1 MQTILYDSPVFGPV
15 HSRRLGTSLGINLL
29 PATGKIC
36 TFDCIYCECG
46 LNEERP
52 TTDSFA
58 SLDVLRTEL
67 EDVLQRFAEGAS
79 AAPQSNGSADTNS
92 KTESKLDVITF
103 AGNGEPTA
111 HPNFDKAVALVRELR
126 DRYTPSA
133 KISVLTNGSRAH
145 LPRVHAALLE
155 VDNNIVK
162 LDSLDPVLIER
173 IDAPVVM
180 FDVEKLI
187 QTYASF
193 NGHCIVQTMFLHG
206 TDRSGNP
213 IDNCD
218 EAHVKAWLQALSQI
232 QPASVEVYTIAR
244 NTPLDTLTK
253 ATPEELDSLAGRV
266 RELGI
271 SCSVSY

>member
-1 MQTILYDSPVFGPV
+1 MQTVLYDSPVFGPV

-58 SLDVLRTEL
+58 SLDTLRTEL
-67 EDVLQRFAEGAS
+67 EHTLQDGELH
-79 AAPQSNGSADTNS
+79 
-92 KTESKLDVITF
+92 LDVITF

-111 HPNFDKAVALVRELR
+111 HPDFDKAVHIVRTLR
-126 DRYTPSA
+126 NRYAPGA

-145 LPRVHAALLE
+145 LDRVHAALLQ

-162 LDSLDPVLIER
+162 LDSTDSHLVSL
-173 IDAPVVM
+173 IDAPVAAL
-180 FDVEKLI
+180 DIKRLI

-193 NGHCIVQTMFLHG
+193 EGHCIVQTMFLHG
-206 TDRSGNP
+206 TDARGNP
-213 IDNCD
+213 VDNTD
-218 EAHVKAWLQALSQI
+218 TAHVSAWLDALRRIKPS
-232 QPASVEVYTIAR
+232 AVEVYTIAR
-244 NTPLDTLTK
+244 NTPLDTLSK
-253 ATPEELDSLAGRV
+253 ASPQELDAIAAQVRSLG
-266 RELGI
+266 L
-271 SCSVSY
+271 SCNVSY